1 MAQFI
6 NDINS
11 KIIFANQILNGADL
25 IFTYHED
32 QRPITVGITMLG
44 DDSIMYHGSTLEHYG
59 AARHDFGPSGR
70 VDTSCNSGGNDSCS
84 AFNNFKLENKIVMS
98 RNLDDDVP
106 LWCEVATVDDI
117 PPLRTNVYSEINITE
132 INHYTEV
139 RNETIRT
146 EIKMIWK

>member
-6 NDINS
+6 NDINT
-11 KIIFANQILNGADL
+11 KIIFANQIMNGADL

-32 QRPITVGITMLG
+32 QRPITVGIAMLG
-44 DDSIMYHGSTLEHYG
+44 DDNIMYHGSTLEHYG
-59 AARHDFGPSGR
+59 VARHDFGPGGR

-84 AFNNFKLENKIVMS
+84 AFNNFKLNNKIVMS

-106 LWCEVATVDDI
+106 LWCEVAKVDDI